1 MYTYYTS
8 VSLSSLKYSDDTCFS
23 ILWNKLSR
31 FINDLFISLLLIFVI
46 ASSTL
51 SIYSILNI
59 SNDLLISIK
68 YKYCIILII
77 NKI

>member
-8 VSLSSLKYSDDTCFS
+8 FSLSSLKYSDDTYFS
-23 ILWNKLSR
+23 ILRIKLSR

-59 SNDLLISIK
+59 SIDLLISIK